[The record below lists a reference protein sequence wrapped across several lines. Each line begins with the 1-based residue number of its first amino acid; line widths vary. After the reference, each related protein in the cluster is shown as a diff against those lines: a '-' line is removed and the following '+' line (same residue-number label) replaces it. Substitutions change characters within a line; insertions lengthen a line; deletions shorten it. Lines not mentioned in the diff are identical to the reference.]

1 MHHATQPKVSTMSTS
16 NLTPT
21 KTNTL
26 AVLSLAASIL
36 SFVTF
41 VFILSIGGIVAGKK
55 AQRQIATSG
64 EGGAGIA
71 KAGVVIGWVSLIW
84 GILGVIA
91 LAVFWRN

>member
-1 MHHATQPKVSTMSTS
+1 MSNYVDTAS
-16 NLTPT
+16 A

-26 AVLSLAASIL
+26 AIVSLVASIL

-41 VFILSIGGIVAGKK
+41 VFILSIVAIVVGNAAK
-55 AQRQIATSG
+55 RQIATSG

-71 KAGVVIGWVSLIW
+71 KAGVIIGWVSLVW

-91 LAVFWRN
+91 LAVFWAN

>member
-1 MHHATQPKVSTMSTS
+1 MSTS

-64 EGGAGIA
+64 EDGAGIA

>member
-1 MHHATQPKVSTMSTS
+1 MKIS
-16 NLTPT
+16 NPNLAPA

-26 AVLSLAASIL
+26 AIVSLVASIL

-55 AQRQIATSG
+55 AQRQIAASG

-71 KAGVVIGWVSLIW
+71 KAGVIIGWVSLVW
-84 GILGVIA
+84 GILGVIG
-91 LAVFWRN
+91 LAVFWGN

>member
-1 MHHATQPKVSTMSTS
+1 MSTA
-16 NLTPT
+16 NTTT

-26 AVLSLAASIL
+26 AIVSLVTSIL

-41 VFILSIGGIVAGKK
+41 VFILSIAAIMTGRIAK
-55 AQRQIATSG
+55 RQIAASA

-84 GILGVIA
+84 GILGVVA
-91 LAVFWRN
+91 LALFWGN

>member
-1 MHHATQPKVSTMSTS
+1 MSTS